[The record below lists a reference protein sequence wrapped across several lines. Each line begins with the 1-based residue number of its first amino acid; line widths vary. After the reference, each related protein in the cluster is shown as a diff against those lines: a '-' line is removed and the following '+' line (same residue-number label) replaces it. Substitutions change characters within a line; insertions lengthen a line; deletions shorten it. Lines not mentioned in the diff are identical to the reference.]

1 MDNTEI
7 KPIIGITIGDFNGIG
22 AEVIMKT
29 LTDTRIL
36 KACKPI
42 IYGSAK
48 IFLKYKKI
56 FQLETFA
63 FQQINAAENVHDKKV
78 NLINCWEDNLE
89 IEAGKTVP
97 EAGRAA
103 YLALAKSTED
113 LKNKHL
119 DAVVTA
125 PINKL
130 NIQSPDFPFPGH
142 TEYYTH
148 HFGKDDSLMLLVG
161 EQIRIGTV
169 TAHIPINQVSDHL
182 TQEKIIR
189 KINILLKSL
198 KDDFGIRKP
207 KIAVLGL
214 NPHAG
219 EGGLLGAEETNIIQP
234 AIQSLKDKGHLIAGA
249 FPADGFFGAGQYK
262 KYDAVLAMY
271 HDQGLTPFKM
281 LSFEN
286 GVNFTAGI
294 SIVRTSPD
302 HGTAFDIA
310 GKGIADENSMRAA
323 LFLACDVVKNRYWSR
338 VEKDSREREKDIRER
353 EKDKFKG
360 AKE

>member
-1 MDNTEI
+1 MEHTEI
-7 KPIIGITIGDFNGIG
+7 KPVLGITIGDYNGIG

-29 LTDTRIL
+29 LSDVRIL
-36 KACKPI
+36 KSCKPV
-42 IYGSAK
+42 IYGSSK

-56 FQLETFA
+56 LQLENFN
-63 FQQINAAENVHDKKV
+63 FHQINSIEQAQDKKI
-78 NLINCWEDNLE
+78 NLLNCWEDNLE
-89 IEAGKTVP
+89 VEAGKIIP

-113 LKNKHL
+113 LKAKQL
-119 DAVVTA
+119 DAIVTA
-125 PINKL
+125 PINKQ
-130 NIQSPDFPFPGH
+130 NIQSPDFQFPGH

-148 HFGKDDSLMLLVG
+148 HFGKEDSLMLLVG

-169 TAHIPINQVSDHL
+169 TTHIPVGQVPDHL

-189 KINILLKSL
+189 KLNILLKSL

-219 EGGLLGAEETNIIQP
+219 EGGLLGTEENNVILP
-234 AIQSLKDKGHLIAGA
+234 AIQHLKDKGHLIAGV
-249 FPADGFFGAGQYK
+249 FSADGFFGAGQYK

-271 HDQGLTPFKM
+271 HDQGLIPFKM

-286 GVNFTAGI
+286 GVNFTAGL

-310 GKGIADENSMRAA
+310 GKGVADENSMRAA

>member
-1 MDNTEI
+1 MEHTEI
-7 KPIIGITIGDFNGIG
+7 KPVIGITIGDFNGIG
-22 AEVIMKT
+22 VEVVMKT
-29 LTDTRIL
+29 LSDIRIL

-42 IYGSAK
+42 IYGSSK
-48 IFLKYKKI
+48 IILKYKKLL
-56 FQLETFA
+56 QLEVFN
-63 FQQINAAENVHDKKV
+63 FQQINAVEQVQDKKV

-89 IEAGKTVP
+89 IEPGKIVP

-113 LKNKHL
+113 LKAKHL
-119 DAVVTA
+119 DAIVTA
-125 PINKL
+125 PINKQ
-130 NIQSPDFPFPGH
+130 NIQSPDFQYPGH
-142 TEYYTH
+142 TEYYAH
-148 HFGKDDSLMLLVG
+148 HFAKDESLMLLVG
-161 EQIRIGTV
+161 EQIRMGTV
-169 TAHIPINQVSDHL
+169 TTHIPLSQVADQL
-182 TQEKIIR
+182 TQEKIIK
-189 KINILLKSL
+189 KINLLLKSL

-219 EGGLLGAEETNIIQP
+219 EGGLLGGEEINVIQP
-234 AIQSLKDKGHLIAGA
+234 AVNYCKEKGHLVAGV
-249 FPADGFFGAGQYK
+249 FPSDGFFGAGQYK

-271 HDQGLTPFKM
+271 HDQGLVPFKM
-281 LSFEN
+281 LSFET
-286 GVNFTAGI
+286 GVNFTAGL

-310 GKGIADENSMRAA
+310 GKGIADENSMRSA

-338 VEKDSREREKDIRER
+338 VEKDSREREKDIRDR